1 MKARDIALEAL
12 NRLDAATEFSNQYLE
27 HVFKHEQS
35 LTKRDRAFVYNIVQ
49 GVLRWRLR
57 FDWIIKQY
65 VQFSFRKIKPSVL
78 NILRIAL
85 YQIYFM
91 DRVPESAAVNE
102 AVKQVKASSKRNA
115 AGFVNGILR
124 QICRHKFQITFPDK
138 ENDPVKYLS
147 VFYSYPKW
155 LIEKWIREIGIDP
168 TERLLDAGNR
178 IPDLFIRTNTLKVD
192 RSGLIGLLEKEGV
205 KAHASK
211 SCPDGIKIEG
221 LKGQVIRLEAFRN
234 GLFQVQ
240 SEAAQICSHLLNPQ
254 PGDIVLD
261 LCAGLGGKS
270 THLAE
275 LMGGRGGVLS
285 LDISHDRLVML
296 LENSLRL
303 GIDCIHPVVA
313 DAGRGLPLSIRGV
326 FDSIFIDA
334 PCSGLGGLS
343 RHPDG
348 KWSRD
353 EGDIKRLSVLQMR
366 IMNEAVPLLKAGGKL
381 LYVTCTIS
389 REENEG
395 VVNEFLRKNKAMIL
409 ENMNDHA
416 SEWVLKFINEEGF
429 FKALPHIHGMDGF
442 FAALLKKRCKV

>member
-1 MKARDIALEAL
+1 MLEVL
-12 NRLDAATEFSNQYLE
+12 NRLDAGNEFSNQYLE
-27 HVFKHEQS
+27 HVFKRDKD
-35 LTKRDRAFVYNIVQ
+35 LTKRDRAFVLNIVQ

-57 FDWIIKQY
+57 FDWIIKAS
-65 VQFSFRKIKPSVL
+65 VKFPFHKIEPSVL

-102 AVKQVKASSKRNA
+102 AVKQVKASGKRSA

-124 QICRHKFQITFPDK
+124 NICRNKFQLIFPDK
-138 ENDPVKYLS
+138 EKDPIKYLS
-147 VFYSYPKW
+147 VFYSYPEW
-155 LIEKWIREIGIDP
+155 LIEKWIREIGIDS
-168 TERLLDAGNR
+168 TERLLDVGNR

-192 RSGLIGLLEKEGV
+192 RSGLIGHLEKEGV
-205 KAHASK
+205 KAYASK

-221 LKGQVIRLEAFRN
+221 LKGQVIQLEAFRN

-254 PGDIVLD
+254 SGESVLD

-270 THLAE
+270 THIAE

-303 GIDCIHPVVA
+303 GIDCIQPVVA
-313 DAGRGLPLSIRGV
+313 DAVSAFPLSIRGV
-326 FDSIFIDA
+326 FDKIFVDA
-334 PCSGLGGLS
+334 PCSGLGNLS

-366 IMNEAVPLLKAGGKL
+366 IINGAVPLLNAGGKL

-389 REENEG
+389 RDENEG
-395 VVNEFLRKNKAMIL
+395 VVNEFLSKNKSMIL
-409 ENMNDHA
+409 EDLNDHA
-416 SEWVLKFINEEGF
+416 PEWTLKFINEKGYF
-429 FKALPHIHGMDGF
+429 NSLPHVHGMDGF
-442 FAALLKKRCKV
+442 FAALFRKV